1 MTYTI
6 DRNPEKYD
14 LICSNATLDFYVSK
28 TRLGG
33 DWYTEAW
40 IKGTNLCVTMGGFST
55 KKAAVECAHKWAE
68 WMGR

>member
-1 MTYTI
+1 MNYTI
-6 DRNPEKYD
+6 DRNPEKYT

-33 DWYTEAW
+33 DWYAEAW

-55 KKAAVECAHKWAE
+55 KKVAVEAAHHWAE